1 MIWEGMRSFGDCIAE
16 VLTLTHRKQLDVVL
30 LALAQRQADRDGYCG
45 FSLSLFFLGV
55 FQESKGHKAEP
66 RSWLLDIVQAL
77 DQRCYLKSDLE

>member
-30 LALAQRQADRDGYCG
+30 LALARRRADRDGYCG